1 MRTRQAEER
10 NAELQK
16 IAELRRTDEALMED
30 AGAAA
35 IPERVA
41 QHMGKRMFPFV
52 VCRLLGVWLVLWAF
66 GTWRRIR
73 IWSFSRRL
81 WQVFPLCF

>member
-30 AGAAA
+30 PGAAA

-41 QHMGKRMFPFV
+41 QRMGKRMFPFV
-52 VCRLLGVWLVLWAF
+52 GLPLIGSMA
-66 GTWRRIR
+66 
-73 IWSFSRRL
+73 SFVGFWYMATYKDMEFQPAIVAS
-81 WQVFPLCF
+81 VSFVS